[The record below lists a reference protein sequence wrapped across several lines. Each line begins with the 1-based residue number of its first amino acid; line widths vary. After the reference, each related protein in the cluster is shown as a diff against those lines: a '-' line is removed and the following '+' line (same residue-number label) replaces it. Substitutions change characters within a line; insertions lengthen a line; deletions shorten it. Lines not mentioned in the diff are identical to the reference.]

1 MDRIIKKF
9 KANPKALLPKVGI
22 LLLLFVFLFVSISLN
37 DLNNNINDYLFNK
50 LRINMILYGDIN
62 DDDGH
67 ADTKKELN
75 DVKEILYEVK
85 DYLESNNLANVYV
98 EEYLYTNYIY
108 SASKLNDPSNYTIV
122 FYDTSYSDCCFLSD
136 VSKDIEHNRQFVT
149 IQENHSIDTSEDD
162 VFNISNYGYVPKLVG
177 VDHARFSDRI
187 LRSFTLSSGRIFTNS
202 EIENGSHVC
211 ILNEIAYYI
220 TKDGIRQVRTG
231 DKIPIT
237 VDVDGKTR
245 TFEFEVIGIVN
256 GLEGDVNIQNTYYY
270 EKRNMVVFLPENY
283 NNMIFIPDEALKE
296 IYSEF
301 SSIQSEY
308 NIQVT
313 KDSNDFFSNSVV
325 YYGQNLGVRP
335 VLISIDNI
343 DSIKPISNYLNEK
356 IEELNK
362 ASNRVIEYTYYSNF
376 DNYVSVIGALSTNTK
391 LFSFLSIA
399 SMALFLIVLCLYII
413 SDVEA
418 NKKEIAIKTCLGQ
431 SKKGIFIDILIEY
444 LLLSIIPIIVSVLIT
459 YFVSKTYINY
469 INNSFFDVTSG
480 MTVFNNYITK
490 INVDPLTILTVV
502 KVVVLWIISLLIS
515 LLLTYKRIKNMSVK
529 KVLMEGDM

>member
-1 MDRIIKKF
+1 MDRVISKF

-22 LLLLFVFLFVSISLN
+22 LFLLFIFLFVSICLN

-62 DDDGH
+62 DEDGH
-67 ADTKKELN
+67 IDSKKELN

-108 SASKLNDPSNYTIV
+108 SASKLNDPNNYTII
-122 FYDTSYSDCCFLSD
+122 FYDSNVNGYNYLGDI
-136 VSKDIEHNRQFVT
+136 SKDIEHNRQYVT
-149 IQENHSIDTSEDD
+149 IQENHSIDTSAEDD
-162 VFNISNYGYVPKLVG
+162 FYISYYGYIPKLVG

-187 LRSFTLSSGRIFTNS
+187 LRSFSLVVGRTFTQD
-202 EIENGSHVC
+202 EIEYGSHVC
-211 ILNEIAYYI
+211 ILNEVAYYI
-220 TKDGIRQVRTG
+220 TKDGMRQVRTG

-237 VDVDGKTR
+237 VDVDGKTK
-245 TFEFEVIGIVN
+245 TFEFEVIGIMS
-256 GLEGDVNIQNTYYY
+256 GQEGDVNIQNTAYY
-270 EKRNMVVFLPENY
+270 ELSNSVVYQAEDY
-283 NNMIFIPDEALKE
+283 RNMIFIPDEALKE

-301 SSIQSEY
+301 SDIQNEY
-308 NIQVT
+308 NFKAT
-313 KDSNDFFSNSVV
+313 KNSNDKFSNSVV
-325 YYGQNLGVRP
+325 YYSQNLGVRP

-362 ASNRVIEYTYYSNF
+362 VSNRVIEYTYYSNF

-399 SMALFLIVLCLYII
+399 STVLFLIVLSLYIV
-413 SDVEA
+413 SDIEA

-431 SKKGIFIDILIEY
+431 NKKDIFKDILIEY
-444 LLLSIIPIIVSVLIT
+444 LLLSIIPIIISILVT
-459 YFVSKTYINY
+459 YFISKTYINY

-480 MTVFNNYITK
+480 MIVFNNYITK
-490 INVDPLTILTVV
+490 IDVKPLSLLTVI
-502 KVVVLWIISLLIS
+502 KVVVLWIVSLLIS
-515 LLLTYKRIKNMSVK
+515 SLVTYRRIKNMSIK